1 MPRIKSAAFISLLLL
16 TTTAAHAQTTRYN
29 IDVVIFEDAS
39 GRYLN
44 SEQWPIVHHLED
56 LSPAD
61 PTGLE
66 SNPLSTEQPA
76 TKPATKPVDKAAD
89 NQQDS
94 PDINITHHASDALAE
109 HIAKLKSS
117 ARYNILLQQSWQQT
131 GLSDT
136 DAINVHIDTTTAA
149 ESPEN
154 DNNKLESSLQ
164 GTLKLIL
171 GRYLHL
177 HTDLLYKRPKQSY
190 DSISATLRDRSYN
203 EFEIK
208 SQRKMRSNEL
218 HYIDHPLIGILVL
231 VTPIKQPEPA
241 KIN

>member
-1 MPRIKSAAFISLLLL
+1 MADCPPPGRPLPYRPNR
-16 TTTAAHAQTTRYN
+16 TAR
-29 IDVVIFEDAS
+29 
-39 GRYLN
+39 
-44 SEQWPIVHHLED
+44 
-56 LSPAD
+56 
-61 PTGLE
+61 
-66 SNPLSTEQPA
+66 
-76 TKPATKPVDKAAD
+76 TKPVDKAAG
-89 NQQDS
+89 NQQGN

-109 HIAKLKSS
+109 HIAKLKRS

-131 GLSDT
+131 GLSNT
-136 DAINVHIDTTTAA
+136 DAINIHIDTTAA

-154 DNNKLESSLQ
+154 NHNKPESSLQ

-177 HTDLLYKRPKQSY
+177 HTDLLYKRPKQSD
-190 DSISATLRDRSYN
+190 DSTSATLHGRSYN

-231 VTPIKQPEPA
+231 VTPIE
-241 KIN
+241 

>member
-1 MPRIKSAAFISLLLL
+1 MPRIKFAILVSLLLL
-16 TTTAAHAQTTRYN
+16 TTAAAHAQTTRYN

-39 GRYLN
+39 GRYLD
-44 SEQWPIVHHLED
+44 SEQWPIVHHPED

-61 PTGLE
+61 LTG
-66 SNPLSTEQPA
+66 Q
-76 TKPATKPVDKAAD
+76 PVDKAAA
-89 NQQDS
+89 NQQDT

-109 HIAKLKSS
+109 HIAKLESS
-117 ARYNILLQQSWQQT
+117 GRYNILLQQSWQQT
-131 GLSDT
+131 GLSNIN
-136 DAINVHIDTTTAA
+136 AINVHIDTAA

-154 DNNKLESSLQ
+154 DNNKLQSSVQ

-177 HTDLLYKRPKQSY
+177 HTDLLYKRPKQSN
-190 DSISATLRDRSYN
+190 DSTSATLYGRSNYN

-231 VTPIKQPEPA
+231 VSPIE
-241 KIN
+241 

>member
-16 TTTAAHAQTTRYN
+16 TTAAAHAETTRYN

-39 GRYLN
+39 ARYLN
-44 SEQWPIVHHLED
+44 SEQWPIIHHPED

-61 PTGLE
+61 PTG
-66 SNPLSTEQPA
+66 
-76 TKPATKPVDKAAD
+76 KPVDKAAV

-94 PDINITHHASDALAE
+94 RDINITHHASDALAG
-109 HIAKLKSS
+109 HIAKLESS

-136 DAINVHIDTTTAA
+136 DAINVHIDTTTA
-149 ESPEN
+149 EIPDN
-154 DNNKLESSLQ
+154 GNNKLKSSLQ

-177 HTDLLYKRPKQSY
+177 HTDLLYKRPKQSN
-190 DSISATLRDRSYN
+190 DSTSATLNGRRYN

-231 VTPIKQPEPA
+231 VSPI
-241 KIN
+241 

>member
-1 MPRIKSAAFISLLLL
+1 MPRIKSAILASLFLL
-16 TTTAAHAQTTRYN
+16 TTAAAHAQTTRYN
-29 IDVVIFEDAS
+29 IDVVIFEDAG

-44 SEQWPIVHHLED
+44 SEQWPIVHHPED

-61 PTGLE
+61 LTG
-66 SNPLSTEQPA
+66 Q
-76 TKPATKPVDKAAD
+76 PVDKAAD

-109 HIAKLKSS
+109 YIAKLESS
-117 ARYNILLQQSWQQT
+117 GRYNILLQQSWQQT

-136 DAINVHIDTTTAA
+136 DAINVHIDTTNA

-154 DNNKLESSLQ
+154 DNNKLQSILQ

-177 HTDLLYKRPKQSY
+177 HTDLLYKRPKQTD
-190 DSISATLRDRSYN
+190 DSTSATLHGRSSYD

-231 VTPIKQPEPA
+231 VSPIE
-241 KIN
+241 

>member
-1 MPRIKSAAFISLLLL
+1 MPRIKSAILVSLLLL
-16 TTTAAHAQTTRYN
+16 TTAAAHAQTARYN

-39 GRYLN
+39 GRYLD
-44 SEQWPIVHHLED
+44 SEQWPIVHHPED
-56 LSPAD
+56 LSPANL
-61 PTGLE
+61 TG
-66 SNPLSTEQPA
+66 Q
-76 TKPATKPVDKAAD
+76 PVDKAAG

-94 PDINITHHASDALAE
+94 PDINITHHASDALAK
-109 HIAKLKSS
+109 HIAKLESS
-117 ARYNILLQQSWQQT
+117 GRYNILLQQSWQQT
-131 GLSDT
+131 GLSNIN
-136 DAINVHIDTTTAA
+136 AINVHIDTAA
-149 ESPEN
+149 EKPGN

-190 DSISATLRDRSYN
+190 DSTSATLRGRSNYN

-231 VTPIKQPEPA
+231 VSPIK
-241 KIN
+241 